1 MTGYDVKVAKLHA
14 ASLRRFVYDII
25 AEQIHDASMKDGV
38 IAAKTFDSYLELVQA
53 VELVDGYL
61 FLFGQQPKYKEWL
74 DVFDAPE
81 EDDD

>member
-1 MTGYDVKVAKLHA
+1 MTGYDVKMAKLHA

-25 AEQIHDASMKDGV
+25 AEQIQDASAKDDI
-38 IAAKTFDSYLELVQA
+38 IAAKTFDSYLQLIQA

-61 FLFGQQPKYKEWL
+61 FLFGQQPKYKDKTE
-74 DVFDAPE
+74 PE

>member
-1 MTGYDVKVAKLHA
+1 MTGYDVRMAKLHA

-25 AEQIHDASMKDGV
+25 AEQIQDAAAKDDI
-38 IAAKTFDSYLELVQA
+38 IAAKTFDSYLQLIQA

-61 FLFGQQPKYKEWL
+61 FLFGQQPKYKDKTE
-74 DVFDAPE
+74 PE

>member
-25 AEQIHDASMKDGV
+25 AEQIHDASEKDG
-38 IAAKTFDSYLELVQA
+38 IISAKTFDNYLQLTQA
-53 VELVDGYL
+53 VELIDAYL
-61 FLFGQQPKYKEWL
+61 FVFGQQPKYKDWTN
-74 DVFDAPE
+74 PE

>member
-25 AEQIHDASMKDGV
+25 ADQMKR
-38 IAAKTFDSYLELVQA
+38 AADSENAVVTAKAMDNYVEILQA

-61 FLFGQQPKYKEWL
+61 YLLGMKPEYRDKTE
-74 DVFDAPE
+74 PE